1 MMKITKEMMKEWCET
16 YDEAVDVLLWVA
28 NEDYT
33 KDEML
38 ESLEYFFIDNGLM
51 TEEEFK
57 KEIT

>member
-1 MMKITKEMMKEWCET
+1 MMKEWCET
-16 YDEAVDVLLWVA
+16 HDEAIDVLLRVA

>member
-1 MMKITKEMMKEWCET
+1 MKITREMMKEWCESH
-16 YDEAVDVLLWVA
+16 DEAIDVLLWVA

-38 ESLEYFFIDNGLM
+38 ESIGNGLM

>member
-1 MMKITKEMMKEWCET
+1 MMKITREMMKEWCET
-16 YDEAVDVLLWVA
+16 HDEAIDVLLRVA